1 MDDSDFEELCGV
13 ADFDGV
19 EDDAGEPETA
29 AAVAAPPASK
39 PTPAVATRAS
49 ASAPAAAPPTPTAPV
64 PRARR
69 NADVTH
75 AEHSRRRLRFTGI
88 GV

>member
-39 PTPAVATRAS
+39 PTPAVATEPYRKTAARS
-49 ASAPAAAPPTPTAPV
+49 ANS
-64 PRARR
+64 
-69 NADVTH
+69 
-75 AEHSRRRLRFTGI
+75 
-88 GV
+88 